1 MSRLITG
8 ILGATALSLLSGPAQ
23 FASGHDK
30 ARELLM
36 SRDIVEMYA
45 SQRDQLQALPRFS
58 GATTFTV
65 NRGAKSD
72 RAASASGLAVQ
83 TKTVSIRLEGFLGTS
98 LLLRV
103 PTAEGGLSLAPAQS
117 AIRKPMVACEAVVS
131 VLAEVAKQLQPGR
144 CIA

>member
-8 ILGATALSLLSGPAQ
+8 ILGATALSLLSGAVQ
-23 FASGHDK
+23 FALGHDK
-30 ARELLM
+30 ARELLI
-36 SRDIVEMYA
+36 SRDIAEMRA
-45 SQRDQLQALPRFS
+45 SQRDQLQPLPRFS
-58 GATTFTV
+58 GGTTFTV

-72 RAASASGLAVQ
+72 RVASPSGLAAQ

-98 LLLRV
+98 LMLRV
-103 PTAEGGLSLAPAQS
+103 PIAEGSFSPAPAQS

-131 VLAEVAKQLQPGR
+131 VLTEVAKQLQPGR

>member
-8 ILGATALSLLSGPAQ
+8 ILGVTALSLLSGVAQ
-23 FASGHDK
+23 FALGHDK
-30 ARELLM
+30 ARELLI
-36 SRDIVEMYA
+36 SRDIAEMHA
-45 SQRDQLQALPRFS
+45 SQRDQLQPLPRFS

-65 NRGAKSD
+65 NRGVKSD
-72 RAASASGLAVQ
+72 RVASPSGLVAQ
-83 TKTVSIRLEGFLGTS
+83 IKTVSIRLEGFRGTS

-103 PTAEGGLSLAPAQS
+103 PVAEGSFSPAPAQP

-131 VLAEVAKQLQPGR
+131 VLTEVAKRLQPGR

>member
-8 ILGATALSLLSGPAQ
+8 ILGVTALSLLSGVAQ
-23 FASGHDK
+23 FALGHDK
-30 ARELLM
+30 ARELLI
-36 SRDIVEMYA
+36 SRDIAEMHA
-45 SQRDQLQALPRFS
+45 SQRDQLQPLPRFS

-72 RAASASGLAVQ
+72 RAASPSGLVAQ
-83 TKTVSIRLEGFLGTS
+83 TKTVSIRLEGFRGTA

-103 PTAEGGLSLAPAQS
+103 PVAEGSFSRAPAQP

-131 VLAEVAKQLQPGR
+131 VLTEVARRLQPGR